1 MKFEFED
8 GPNKVINDLIDL
20 SLNGNYVFR
29 GYNIQDQ
36 MLPGLIRKDKGNR
49 NAQTSISPDLIIK
62 KRYRYEKDC
71 LNKFL
76 KYGSRFFKANSA
88 IELLSNAQ
96 HYGLHTRLLDFTY
109 NPLIALRFALY
120 DEKKEHGNEAK
131 DRDYYYIRYADLNSQ
146 IYVSEL
152 TDLGEI
158 RDGGLI
164 NESVNTKLFAKL
176 AALENVFNEDSPTSP
191 IIDEYIEGL
200 ETCIITEYDYENIR
214 TKIKNKALV
223 FIDPNQSNDRVVM
236 QQGLFMIPYTLSED
250 TYWDLINNNT
260 TEIQIH
266 KDLRDDLIKILD
278 KLGYN
283 AYRLMPD
290 LASVCQEIIRNMI

>member
-36 MLPGLIRKDKGNR
+36 MLPGLVRNR
-49 NAQTSISPDLIIK
+49 TSQ
-62 KRYRYEKDC
+62 YEKEYI
-71 LNKFL
+71 NKFL
-76 KYGSRFFKANSA
+76 KYGSRFFKADSV

-109 NPLIALRFALY
+109 NPLIALSFALY
-120 DEKKEHGNEAK
+120 NKKTQQEKEAG
-131 DRDYYYIRYADLNSQ
+131 DRDYYYIRYADLNKQ
-146 IYVSEL
+146 IYLSDIPKNVEF
-152 TDLGEI
+152 
-158 RDGGLI
+158 RFGGFI
-164 NESVNTKLFAKL
+164 NDSVNIKLFAKL
-176 AALENVFNEDSPTSP
+176 IALEKIFMDDSSFEKAFMGDLSVPTD
-191 IIDEYIEGL
+191 IAGYIKGLKTCTIDEYKCEDIKSKIE
-200 ETCIITEYDYENIR
+200 
-214 TKIKNKALV
+214 NKTLV
-223 FIDPNQSNDRVVM
+223 FIDPNLSNDRVVM

-250 TYWDLINNNT
+250 TYLDLINNNT

-290 LASVCQEIIRNMI
+290 LASVCQEIIRSTI

>member
-36 MLPGLIRKDKGNR
+36 MLPGLVRNR
-49 NAQTSISPDLIIK
+49 TSQ
-62 KRYRYEKDC
+62 YEKEYI
-71 LNKFL
+71 NKFL
-76 KYGSRFFKANSA
+76 KYGSRFFKADSV

-109 NPLIALRFALY
+109 NPLIALSFALY
-120 DEKKEHGNEAK
+120 NKKTQQEKEAG
-131 DRDYYYIRYADLNSQ
+131 DRDYYYIRYADLNKQ
-146 IYVSEL
+146 IYLSDIPKNVEF
-152 TDLGEI
+152 
-158 RDGGLI
+158 RFGGFI
-164 NESVNTKLFAKL
+164 NDSVNIKLFAKL
-176 AALENVFNEDSPTSP
+176 IALEKIFMDDSSLEKAFMGDLSVPTD
-191 IIDEYIEGL
+191 IDGYIKGLKTCTIDEYKCEDIKSKIE
-200 ETCIITEYDYENIR
+200 
-214 TKIKNKALV
+214 NKTLV
-223 FIDPNQSNDRVVM
+223 FIDPNLSNDRVVM

-250 TYWDLINNNT
+250 TYLDLINNNT

-290 LASVCQEIIRNMI
+290 LASVCQEIIRSTI

>member
-1 MKFEFED
+1 MKYED
-8 GPNKVINDLIDL
+8 DPIRVINDLIGL
-20 SLNGNYVFR
+20 TLKGNYVFR

-36 MLPGLIRKDKGNR
+36 MLPGLIRKDKDECNT
-49 NAQTSISPDLIIK
+49 QTDISPDLIIK
-62 KRYRYEKDC
+62 ERDRYEKDC

-96 HYGLHTRLLDFTY
+96 HYGLYTRLLDFTY
-109 NPLIALRFALY
+109 NPLIALSFALY
-120 DEKKEHGNEAK
+120 NKKTQHEKEIE
-131 DRDYYYIRYADLNSQ
+131 DRDYYYIRYADLNNQ
-146 IYVSEL
+146 IYVN
-152 TDLGEI
+152 DLPDI
-158 RDGGLI
+158 VKLRFGGFI

-176 AALENVFNEDSPTSP
+176 AALENVFNDDSPSSP
-191 IIDEYIEGL
+191 IIDEYVKGL

-214 TKIKNKALV
+214 KKIKNKALV